1 MTAEIKRQ
9 VVEAEGREIYFR
21 HAGKGPPVVLLHESP
36 RSSAALLPLME
47 RLTDRFTVFGFDTPG
62 FGGSDPLPMERPSSA
77 DYAGAIA
84 AALDALGIERCPV
97 YGTHT
102 GACIAMGLA
111 IGYPERVSVLVV
123 DGYPVFTTAEKEE
136 LLRGYLPPFRP
147 SWDGAHVAWL
157 WARVRDQFT
166 FFPWYAAGNLGRLPR
181 DPPPLEFHQ
190 LVVEDFLRAGDEY
203 RPAYAA
209 AFRFDGIG
217 PLAEVQA
224 PVAVVAREDDLLFPH
239 LDRLPDSLPDHIAVH
254 RLGADRDAWGA
265 AIGDIM
271 AAHPGQAT
279 APQPAADPLGAR
291 LVRRRFIETPAGAA
305 HVRLAGPQDGRPVV
319 LLHRTPGQAAELDD
333 QLARLGRRR
342 PAVAID
348 LPGNGESETTTLTGL
363 PAVVVWLGGCLD
375 ALGLRDCDVAGEGS
389 AATFAAALAAD
400 GPAGVQRLTLAQA
413 PAGSDERPETAGAPA
428 CPDLRPRWEGAHLA
442 AAWYWARDSLL
453 YRHWNE
459 RTVAGAWRM
468 PDDPPVGLLHARFTG
483 AVLGRAGN
491 DTLCRAAGDGD
502 MTALLDRA
510 ARRGASI
517 ERYDDPLALCPL
529 RGGG

>member
-1 MTAEIKRQ
+1 MTAEVKRQ
-9 VVEAEGREIYFR
+9 VVEAEGREVYFR

-47 RLTDRFTVFGFDTPG
+47 RLADRFTVFGFDTPG

-102 GACIAMGLA
+102 GACIAMALA
-111 IGYPERVSVLVV
+111 TGYPERVSVLVV

-136 LLRGYLPPFRP
+136 LLREYLPPFRP
-147 SWDGAHVAWL
+147 SLDGTHVAWL

-217 PLAEVQA
+217 PLAEVQV
-224 PVAVVAREDDLLFPH
+224 PVAIAAREDDLLFSH

-265 AIGDIM
+265 AIGAIM
-271 AAHPGQAT
+271 AAHPGQQA
-279 APQPAADPLGAR
+279 APEPAAARTGAR
-291 LVRRRFIETPAGAA
+291 PVRRRFIETPAGTA
-305 HVRLAGPQDGRPVV
+305 HIRMSGPQDGRATV
-319 LLHRTPGQAAELDD
+319 LLHRTPGWSAELDD
-333 QLARLGRRR
+333 QLVRLGRRG
-342 PAVAID
+342 PAIAID
-348 LPGNGESETTTLTGL
+348 LPGNGESPAVASFEL
-363 PAVVVWLGGCLD
+363 PATVTWIGRCLE
-375 ALGLRDCDVAGEGS
+375 ALGIGDCDLAGEDTG
-389 AATFAAALAAD
+389 AVFAAALAAD
-400 GPAGVQRLTLAQA
+400 GPVRVGRLSLAQA
-413 PAGSDERPETAGAPA
+413 PAGADERCETSGTAA
-428 CPDLRPRWEGAHLA
+428 CPDLRPRWDGAHLA
-442 AAWYWARDSLL
+442 AAWYWARDSLF
-453 YRHWNE
+453 YRNWNE
-459 RTVAGAWRM
+459 RTAAGAWRL
-468 PDDPPVGLLHARFTG
+468 PDDPPVDLLHARFTG
-483 AVLGRAGN
+483 AVLGATGN
-491 DTLCRAAGDGD
+491 DALCRAARNGD

-510 ARRGASI
+510 AGRGARI

-529 RGGG
+529 RDG